1 MRIGIYGGAFDP
13 IHLGHINPILEI
25 VQKHKLERVHFI
37 PTHISNSNKK
47 IVANSE
53 ERLLMIKKSIEDIAN
68 FIVDDREIKR
78 GGRSFTYDTIKE
90 IRAENPKAQ
99 LYCIIGDDLLT
110 KINSWKSFDEII
122 KLSNILVTCRNRFKE
137 ITIDNNISCYMAE
150 NESIF
155 HDQSYGKIFIENTS
169 IVDVSSKEIRHRLKN
184 NKPIS
189 GLVNVNLEKWLEK
202 NKVY

>member
-25 VQKHKLERVHFI
+25 VQKHKLEKVHFI

-47 IVANSE
+47 IEASAE
-53 ERLLMIKKSIEDIAN
+53 ERLFMIRKSLEDIGN
-68 FIVDDREIKR
+68 FVVDDREITR
-78 GGRSFTYDTIKE
+78 GGKSFTYDSIQEIK
-90 IRAENPKAQ
+90 AEYPEAQ
-99 LYCIIGDDLLT
+99 LYCIVGDDILT
-110 KINSWKSFDEII
+110 NIISWKSFEEII
-122 KLSNILVTCRNRFKE
+122 KLSNILVTRRDRSGKV
-137 ITIDNNISCYMAE
+137 ITDNKVSCYMTQ

-184 NKPIS
+184 NKSIS
-189 GLVNVNLEKWLEK
+189 GLVNINLERWLEK